1 MILLNLN
8 ARATPPVDS
17 SNLMHLHT
25 DKMVGKEKWTRAT
38 RSSTQIA
45 QHIRHILQNLV
56 AHRRQ
61 LHTIQVI
68 VRPPYKP

>member
-8 ARATPPVDS
+8 ARATLQVGSP
-17 SNLMHLHT
+17 NLMHLHT
-25 DKMVGKEKWTRAT
+25 DQMVGKEKWIRAT

-45 QHIRHILQNLV
+45 RHIRHILQNLV

-61 LHTIQVI
+61 LHTIRVI
-68 VRPPYKP
+68 AQPPYKP